1 MKLQASY
8 TSVHK
13 NVLDHY
19 FLSTLMQIIE
29 ELLMQVMDSFIL
41 GFYFGKNLQ
50 NKHFSSFHLLRCA
63 LAVLDFAHS
72 FIIFVLV
79 NKFSTMINPKV

>member
-41 GFYFGKNLQ
+41 GFYFGKNLR
-50 NKHFSSFHLLRCA
+50 NKHFSFFHLLRCA
-63 LAVLDFAHS
+63 LAVLDFAK
-72 FIIFVLV
+72 FATVLLYLCL
-79 NKFSTMINPKV
+79 

>member
-41 GFYFGKNLQ
+41 GFYF
-50 NKHFSSFHLLRCA
+50 SSFHLLRCA
-63 LAVLDFAHS
+63 LAVLDFAK
-72 FIIFVLV
+72 FATVLLYLCL
-79 NKFSTMINPKV
+79 